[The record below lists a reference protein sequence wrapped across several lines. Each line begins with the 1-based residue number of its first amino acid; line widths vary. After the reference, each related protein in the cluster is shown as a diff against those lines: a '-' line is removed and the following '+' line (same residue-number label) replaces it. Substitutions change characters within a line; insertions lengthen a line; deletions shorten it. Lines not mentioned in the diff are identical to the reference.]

1 MMATESLYQ
10 ATPEA
15 SLLAVVSLFAYISF
29 CHWNQE
35 FYQRYVQ
42 ISLEDLR
49 SGRLEA
55 AVVAEALGWW

>member
-1 MMATESLYQ
+1 MMATELLYQ

-42 ISLEDLR
+42 ISLEDL